1 MSRKTHGLRHHPLYK
16 TWDSMMQRCNNPK
29 HGSFKNYGKRGVYVS
44 EEFKDCSIFIS
55 YLESLP
61 NYSSKKIKRL
71 TIDRIDN
78 SKGYERDNIKWSSRR
93 EQMLNTRIRS
103 NNKSGYKGVSYIEKL
118 NKYRCYYYKNGKQEH
133 LGLFDSALEA
143 HNHRNSI
150 LNAYP
155 LDLIK

>member
-1 MSRKTHGLRHHPLYK
+1 
-16 TWDSMMQRCNNPK
+16 
-29 HGSFKNYGKRGVYVS
+29 
-44 EEFKDCSIFIS
+44 
-55 YLESLP
+55 
-61 NYSSKKIKRL
+61 
-71 TIDRIDN
+71 
-78 SKGYERDNIKWSSRR
+78 
-93 EQMLNTRIRS
+93 MLNTRIRS